1 MKKYFVVLVLIVLVM
16 GCENEQTKGL
26 EAPEMP
32 NVTGNSY
39 SNMINHGFVA
49 KQDNLL
55 IYMKFNDSTI
65 PFSNNAIMAK
75 KEDGRNEVKLTSKGF
90 GDINVIKE
98 WVYYTVM
105 PFSDVPMLYRVKL
118 DGSEREKLV
127 KGADYVQVKN
137 DQVYY
142 YDSIKNGIYKMNLDG
157 TDKVQIYSPKSEVTM
172 NFYVDREQIYF
183 YKPIDEDGDEG
194 KLDSMSLNGE
204 NIKKLNDT
212 VSYTQII
219 DDADEHFLYY
229 TDTEEHLYKVD
240 KQNGKEIKITDQK
253 FSSLIVDENWIY
265 YLNPSD
271 KYHIYKMKKN
281 GEQNQLVLDKEVS
294 DINMLDNLIYYK
306 IDGQEDIFRVKTDG
320 TGNTLFSKRK

>member
-39 SNMINHGFVA
+39 GNMINHGFVA

-75 KEDGRNEVKLTSKGF
+75 KEDGTNEVKLTSKGF

-98 WVYYTVM
+98 WVYYTVV

-157 TDKVQIYSPKSEVTM
+157 TDKVQIYSPKPEVTM

-194 KLDSMSLNGE
+194 KLYSMSLNGE

-219 DDADEHFLYY
+219 DDADEQFLYY

-240 KQNGKEIKITDQK
+240 KQTGKETKMTDQK
-253 FSSLIVDENWIY
+253 FTSLIVDENWIY

-281 GEQNQLVLDKEVS
+281 GEQNQLLLDKEVS
-294 DINMLDNLIYYK
+294 DINMLDNWIYYK
-306 IDGQEDIFRVKTDG
+306 IDGHEDIFRVKTDG